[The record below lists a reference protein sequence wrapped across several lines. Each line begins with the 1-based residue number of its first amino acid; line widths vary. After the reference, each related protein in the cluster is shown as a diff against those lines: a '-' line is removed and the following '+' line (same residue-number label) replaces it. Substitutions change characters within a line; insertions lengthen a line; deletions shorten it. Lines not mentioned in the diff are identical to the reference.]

1 MASPIDTAASSE
13 AAIAETIDGDYK
25 YGFFTDI
32 DAETAPKGLDED
44 TVRFISANRQASHT
58 SMLSN
63 RIVSFVL
70 LAVC

>member
-32 DAETAPKGLDED
+32 DAEIAP
-44 TVRFISANRQASHT
+44 SNRRRNQASGCFDK
-58 SMLSN
+58 
-63 RIVSFVL
+63 VQ
-70 LAVC
+70 